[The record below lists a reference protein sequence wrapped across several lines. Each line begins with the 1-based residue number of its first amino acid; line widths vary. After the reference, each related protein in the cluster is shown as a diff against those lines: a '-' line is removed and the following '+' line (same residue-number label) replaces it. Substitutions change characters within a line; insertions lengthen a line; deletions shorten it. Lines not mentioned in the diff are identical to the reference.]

1 MFPSGQGR
9 QKSIRILNKQSA
21 GAEGQAGTSQVPRT
35 SEERFRSLV
44 ETISDC
50 VWEVDMGWRFTYISP
65 KVKDLL
71 GYEPSEVLGRTPFDF
86 MLPEEAVRVRA
97 FLTDAARVRRPFKA
111 LEHMGLH
118 RDGRRVIIETSG
130 VPVLDGEGRPLM
142 YRGSDRDITE
152 RKRMEEALVNSEKRF
167 RQLADSAL
175 EGLFIYDET
184 GIMLDANLS
193 LLKMSGYGYGEVV
206 GKDVMG
212 FVSPE
217 SLEQVRGF
225 MRSDYEGP
233 REVLMRRK
241 DGTSLLIEVH
251 GRPILHEGRQAR
263 VVAVRDISER
273 KRMEEALKKS
283 EAMYHMI
290 TQNMSDT
297 LWLMDMNLRTIWVS
311 PSVEKKRGYGL
322 AEIQTMPLERQLTPE
337 SLRTVLAVASEELTP
352 ERLHR
357 RGLDISRNMDLEFC
371 RKDGTTYWSEA
382 RFTVIR
388 DREGTPVG
396 VLGVGRDIEERKQA
410 ERALRHSE
418 ERFSKAFHMSP
429 APTTINTFDE
439 GRYVDM
445 NDSFLR
451 LLGYGREDLVGH
463 RLSDLPIWA
472 DREDH
477 RALFRRLKTEGWVRG
492 QTLHLLTKNGELKD
506 VLASCEIIMLNDRR
520 FVLSICYDVTEQ
532 RRLESQLRRSQKME
546 AVGTLAG
553 GIAHD
558 FNNILGAVI
567 GYTEI
572 AQRESGLSPRL
583 KRHLEQIHKAGE
595 RATQLVQQILTFSRQ
610 AEERPQPI
618 RIRPII
624 KEALHLLRASLPT
637 TILIRQDI
645 RAEHDLIL
653 ADPTQIHQ
661 IMMNLCTNAAH
672 AMREGK
678 GELTI
683 RLAPAEVG
691 DRDARPDPH
700 GLNAGRYLV
709 LTVGDTGAG
718 IDPGIIDRIFDPF
731 FTTKKPGEG
740 TGMGLAVVH
749 GIVKNCGGAVT
760 VKSEPGKGAEFNVY
774 FPLLPEETEGGTCS
788 DAMADI
794 AGGTESLLFID
805 DEEALV
811 QVGSELLA
819 GLGYKVVGRTS
830 SQEALELFRARPDRF
845 DLVIT
850 DLTMPILTGVDLVR
864 EIRRIRPGMPVILCS
879 GFNETMTRE
888 KAMELGVD
896 EFILKPIV
904 FQHIA
909 PAIRR
914 VLDGAIGPLAGIPGS
929 EAGGGNASL
938 TLGRTP
944 PILAPPGK
952 TSP

>member
-1 MFPSGQGR
+1 MSPSGQGR
-9 QKSIRILNKQSA
+9 QKSIQIPNEQSA
-21 GAEGQAGTSQVPRT
+21 GVVEQARTSQVLRAG
-35 SEERFRSLV
+35 EERFRSLV

-50 VWEVDMGWRFTYISP
+50 VWEVDMGCRFTYISP
-65 KVKDLL
+65 RVKELL
-71 GYEPSEVLGRTPFDF
+71 GYDPSEVLGRTPFDF
-86 MLPEEAVRVRA
+86 MPTKEAARVKDA
-97 FLTDAARVRRPFKA
+97 FTDVVRVRRPFKA
-111 LEHMGLH
+111 LEHVCLH
-118 RDGRRVIIETSG
+118 RDGRQVIIETSG
-130 VPVLDGEGRPLM
+130 APVLDGEGRPLM
-142 YRGSDRDITE
+142 YRGIDRDITE
-152 RKRMEEALVNSEKRF
+152 RKKMEEALVNSEKRF
-167 RQLADSAL
+167 RQLADSTL
-175 EGLFIYDET
+175 EGLFIYGET

-193 LLKMSGYGYGEVV
+193 LLKMSGYSYEEVI

-217 SLEQVRGF
+217 SLEQVRRF

-233 REVLMRRK
+233 REIILRRK
-241 DGTSLLIEVH
+241 NGTSLVIEVH

-263 VVAVRDISER
+263 VVAVRDITER

-290 TQNMSDT
+290 AQNMSDT
-297 LWLMDMNLRTIWVS
+297 LWLMDMNLKTIWIS
-311 PSVEKKRGYGL
+311 PSVEKKRGFNL
-322 AEIQTMPLERQLTPE
+322 AEIESMPLERQLTPE
-337 SLRTVLAVASEELTP
+337 SLRSVLAAVLEELTP

-357 RGLDISRNMDLEFC
+357 RDLEISRNLDLEFC
-371 RKDGTTYWSEA
+371 RKDGTCYWSEA

-388 DREGTPVG
+388 DREGIPIG

-429 APTTINTFDE
+429 APTTINTCDE

-451 LLGYGREDLVGH
+451 LLGYGREELVGL

-472 DREDH
+472 DREDR
-477 RALFRRLKTEGWVRG
+477 RALFKELKTAGSVRG
-492 QTLHLLTKNGELKD
+492 RMLHLLTKSGEIRD
-506 VLASCEIIMLNDRR
+506 VLTSCETITLNDRR

-624 KEALHLLRASLPT
+624 KEALHLLRASLPS
-637 TILIRQDI
+637 TILIHQEI
-645 RAEHDLIL
+645 RADHDMIL

-672 AMREGK
+672 AMREAK

-691 DRDARPDPH
+691 DRDAPPDPH

-718 IDPGIIDRIFDPF
+718 IEPGVIDRIFDPF

-774 FPLLPEETEGGTCS
+774 FPLLPEETEGGAAS

-794 AGGTESLLFID
+794 AGGIETLLFID
-805 DEEALV
+805 DEESLV
-811 QVGSELLA
+811 QVGLEMLE
-819 GLGYKVVGRTS
+819 GLGYKVIGRTS
-830 SQEALELFRARPDRF
+830 SPEGLELFRAQPDRF

-850 DLTMPILTGVDLVR
+850 DMTMPILTGIDLVR
-864 EIRRIRPGMPVILCS
+864 EIKRIRPGMPVILCS

-904 FQHIA
+904 FKHIA
-909 PAIRR
+909 PTIRR
-914 VLDGAIGPLAGIPGS
+914 VLDGEIGPHDGIPGNK
-929 EAGGGNASL
+929 AGGDNDSL

-944 PILAPPGK
+944 PILAPPK
-952 TSP
+952 RSSA

>member
-1 MFPSGQGR
+1 MSPSGHGR
-9 QKSIRILNKQSA
+9 HKRIQPPDEQSA
-21 GAEGQAGTSQVPRT
+21 GVKDHAGTSQVLRP

-44 ETISDC
+44 ETIGDC
-50 VWEVDMGWRFTYISP
+50 VWEVDIGCRFTYISP
-65 KVKDLL
+65 KIKDLL

-86 MLPEEAVRVRA
+86 MPAEEAVRVKD
-97 FLTDAARVRRPFKA
+97 FFTDVVRLQRPIKA
-111 LEHMGLH
+111 LEHVALH
-118 RDGRRVIIETSG
+118 RDGRQVIIETSG
-130 VPVLDGEGRPLM
+130 APVLNGNGGDRPLM
-142 YRGSDRDITE
+142 YRGVDRDITE

-184 GIMLDANLS
+184 GIVLDANLS
-193 LLKMSGYGYGEVV
+193 LLKMSGYSYDEVV

-217 SLEQVRGF
+217 SLEPVRRF
-225 MRSDYEGP
+225 MRSHYEGP
-233 REVLMRRK
+233 REVLLRRK
-241 DGTSLLIEVH
+241 DGTPLMIEVH
-251 GRPILHEGRQAR
+251 GRPILHEGRRAR
-263 VVAVRDISER
+263 VVAVRDITER
-273 KRMEEALKKS
+273 KRMEEALRKS

-297 LWLMDMNLRTIWVS
+297 LWLMDMNLKTIWVS

-322 AEIQTMPLERQLTPE
+322 AEIQSMPLERQLTPE
-337 SLRTVLAVASEELTP
+337 SLRTVLAAASEELTP

-357 RGLDISRNMDLEFC
+357 RDLEITRNMDLEFC

-388 DREGTPVG
+388 DREGVPIG
-396 VLGVGRDIEERKQA
+396 VLGVGRDIEERRQA

-451 LLGYGREDLVGH
+451 LLGYGREELVGR
-463 RLSDLPIWA
+463 RLSELPIWA
-472 DREDH
+472 DREEH
-477 RALFRRLKTEGWVRG
+477 RALVRRLQTDGWVRG
-492 QTLHLLTKNGELKD
+492 QMLHLLTKNGELKD
-506 VLASCEIIMLNDRR
+506 VLTSCETIMLNDRR
-520 FVLSICYDVTEQ
+520 FVLSICYDFTEQ
-532 RRLESQLRRSQKME
+532 RRLENQLRRSQKME

-572 AQRESGLSPRL
+572 AQREPGLSPRL

-595 RATQLVQQILTFSRQ
+595 RATHLVHQILTFSRQ
-610 AEERPQPI
+610 VEERPQPI

-624 KEALHLLRASLPT
+624 KEALHLLRASLPS
-637 TILIRQDI
+637 TIRIHQDI
-645 RAEHDLIL
+645 QAEHDMIL

-678 GELTI
+678 GDLTI

-691 DRDARPDPH
+691 DRDVRSDSH
-700 GLNAGRYLV
+700 GLTAGRYLA
-709 LTVGDTGAG
+709 LTVGDTGVG
-718 IDPGIIDRIFDPF
+718 IEPGIIDRIFDPF

-749 GIVKNCGGAVT
+749 GIVKNCGGVIT
-760 VKSEPGKGAEFNVY
+760 VKSEPGQGAEFSVY
-774 FPLLPEETEGGTCS
+774 FPLLPEETEGGAAS
-788 DAMADI
+788 DAMADV
-794 AGGTESLLFID
+794 AGGNERLLLVD
-805 DEEALV
+805 DEEVLV
-811 QVGSELLA
+811 QVGSEMLA
-819 GLGYKVVGRTS
+819 GLGYEVVGRTS
-830 SQEALELFRARPDRF
+830 SLEALDLFRARPDRF

-850 DLTMPILTGVDLVR
+850 DLTMPILTGIDLVR

-888 KAMELGVD
+888 KALELGVD
-896 EFILKPIV
+896 EFILKPIAYR
-904 FQHIA
+904 HIA

-914 VLDGAIGPLAGIPGS
+914 VLDRGIAPPLPGDGIPGTG
-929 EAGGGNASL
+929 AGGG
-938 TLGRTP
+938 
-944 PILAPPGK
+944 
-952 TSP
+952 